1 VTVAALGADDASR
14 LRECIEAGGVAV
26 FPTDTVYGVACDPE
40 CQAAVERLYA
50 VKGRG
55 GDRPAAVMFFALA
68 PALRALPA
76 LAVSETAAATALLP
90 GPVTLLL
97 GNPEHRFPLA
107 CAQDP
112 GTVGL
117 RVPRLPDRLAALG
130 ALEAPLLQS
139 SANVSGEPDA
149 RRLSDVSRRV
159 LEGVDLVLDGGE
171 LAGVASTVVDL
182 RDYGRSGRWR
192 VVREGALAREAV
204 ARALA

>member
-1 VTVAALGADDASR
+1 MTVAALGADDASR
-14 LRECIEAGGVAV
+14 LRECIEGGGVAV

-50 VKGRG
+50 LKGRR

-68 PALRALPA
+68 PALRALPE
-76 LAVSETAAATALLP
+76 LAPSETAAATALLP

-97 GNPEHRFPLA
+97 PNSEHRFPLA
-107 CAQDP
+107 DP

-117 RVPRLPDRLAALG
+117 RVPRLSDRLAALG
-130 ALEAPLLQS
+130 ALSAPLLQS

-149 RRLSDVSRRV
+149 RSLSGVPRRL
-159 LEGVDLVLDGGE
+159 LEGVDLVLDAGE

-182 RDYGRSGRWR
+182 RDYRRSGQWR
-192 VVREGALAREAV
+192 VVREGALASEAV